1 MSGRALVPM
10 AVAHQAKT
18 SLNSRSLVRDSG
30 AFAAGQAE
38 LTLFGAAIPY
48 KGPLSLNFA
57 AVSAGPRLTIYCG
70 CSLTYTATIERA
82 GAIVDSLSVTGSP
95 NDDEAGVLPPQ
106 ASDEFPLQ
114 TGDVFHLA
122 LEGEAIYS
130 GQITFPT
137 INPPVCGATTF
148 TGTADVAGTTDLQ
161 AYGTNDA
168 LGVVTTSGNTYTAS
182 SLPPMTPSW
191 GVAIAAYTREDSL
204 HYAET
209 ASLDIVTDI
218 QASTFCGASQDTD
231 GDGIPDSS
239 DQCPTVA
246 GPAPT
251 GCPVPPQGGPV
262 AECDRFWVNP
272 GGKLSVP
279 ASGVLANDGDPS
291 GSPISA
297 VVDHISF
304 GVSTHPYLLSA
315 DGALRFSSP
324 ASQKPFKATIEYHV
338 VNAAGIASART
349 SILIYVQA
357 HIPSPAE
364 LKPCAPASF
373 SSQPKY
379 WYVALGDS
387 FSAGEGACEPETN
400 KPANCEYMK
409 GTDTSSDQCH
419 RSRNSYP
426 YLLKQ
431 ELYNWNFKF
440 WACSGAVVHDMFY
453 TNHHNKSEPPQL
465 DQLRKLNE
473 ETHGGVRLVTLTLGG
488 NDMQF
493 VPLLTECFIAH
504 HIHDQ
509 KCFTLG
515 TPPASVTFPQPE
527 TSGPCRDPGSL
538 TEFALIGYRLE
549 CVYKF
554 IHEAAPNAAIFV
566 LGYPHLFGEPSFS
579 NACDFNTVDAEE
591 IRGLE
596 DTFNEEISAAVTAA
610 NKALHHSYLAF
621 VSLAHTFDHR
631 ELCTAPKANSLKA
644 LLSIPPRYLNRYLSH
659 FTGLST
665 GRPESFH
672 PNRLGQSYMYGA
684 LYSRAAIAAGL

>member
-18 SLNSRSLVRDSG
+18 SLNSGSLVRDSG

-38 LTLFGAAIPY
+38 RTLFGAATPY

-114 TGDVFHLA
+114 NGDVFHLA

-137 INPPVCGATTF
+137 INPPVCGGTTF
-148 TGTADVAGTTDLQ
+148 TGTADVAGTTGLQ

-182 SLPPMTPSW
+182 SLPPITPSW
-191 GVAIAAYTREDSL
+191 GVAIVAYTREDSL
-204 HYAET
+204 DYAET

-251 GCPVPPQGGPV
+251 GCPAPPQGGPV
-262 AECDRFWVNP
+262 AECDRYWVKP
-272 GGKLSVP
+272 GATLTVP
-279 ASGVLANDGDPS
+279 VSGVLANDSDPS
-291 GSPISA
+291 GLPLSA

-304 GVSTHPYLLSA
+304 GISTHPYLLSS

-324 ASQKPFKATIEYHV
+324 ASQKPSKATIEYHV
-338 VNAAGIASART
+338 VNTAGVASART
-349 SILIYVQA
+349 TILIYVQTQV
-357 HIPSPAE
+357 PSPAA

-387 FSAGEGACEPETN
+387 FSAGEGACDPETN
-400 KPANCEYMK
+400 APAHCDYEK
-409 GTDTSSDQCH
+409 GSDTSSDQCH

-426 YLLKQ
+426 YLLK
-431 ELYNWNFKF
+431 EDLYNWNFKF
-440 WACSGAVVHDMFY
+440 LACSGAVVHDMFY
-453 TNHHNKSEPPQL
+453 TNRDNKSEKPQL
-465 DQLRKLNE
+465 DELRKLNE
-473 ETHGGVRLVTLTLGG
+473 ATNGGVRLITLTLGG

-504 HIHDQ
+504 HIHHQ

-515 TPPASVTFPQPE
+515 NPPVSFPQRE
-527 TSGPCRDPGSL
+527 KSGPCRDPGSL
-538 TEFALIGYRLE
+538 TEFALIRYRLE

-579 NACDFNTVDAEE
+579 DECDLDTVDAEE
-591 IRGLE
+591 IRQLE
-596 DTFNEEISAAVTAA
+596 DTFNEEINAAVTAA
-610 NKALHHSYLAF
+610 NQALHHNYLAF
-621 VSLAHTFDHR
+621 VNEAHAFDHR
-631 ELCTAPKANSLKA
+631 ELCTKHKPSHVKGLW
-644 LLSIPPRYLNRYLSH
+644 LPPPRYLNHYLSH
-659 FTGLST
+659 FTGASE

-672 PNRLGQSYMYGA
+672 PNSLGQSYMYGM
-684 LYSRAAIAAGL
+684 LFSRAIIAAGL